1 METRHLAD
9 RARYERMTTAELR
22 ESYLIDN
29 LFRPAEL
36 QLVYT
41 DLDRAIVGSVVPAG
55 KKLALGTSKQQL
67 ASEYFAERREIGLI
81 NTGGPGTVTVDG
93 KVYAMANRDGLYI
106 GRGSRQ
112 IEFESKGESEP
123 ARFFLM
129 SYPAHTTYPTVHAK
143 VADAEAV
150 NLGALRDANQRTI
163 YKYIHPKGIKSCQL
177 VMGFTQLKEG
187 SIWNTMPPHTHQRRT
202 EVYCYF
208 NVDADAAVFHM
219 MGAPQETRHLLV
231 KNGDAVLSPSWSIHA
246 GAGTR
251 NYSFIWAMGGENQ
264 EFDDMDGVR
273 VSDLR

>member
-1 METRHLAD
+1 METRNLAD
-9 RARYERMTTAELR
+9 RDRYERMTTAELR

-29 LFRPAEL
+29 LFKSAEV

-41 DLDRAIVGSVVPAG
+41 DLDRAIVGSVVPGG

-81 NTGGPGTVTVDG
+81 NTGGAGTVTVDG
-93 KVYAMANRDGLYI
+93 KAYAMANRDGLYI

-123 ARFFLM
+123 ARFFLI
-129 SYPAHTTYPTVHAK
+129 SYPAHTTYPTTHAK

-187 SIWNTMPPHTHQRRT
+187 SIWNTMPPHTHQRRS

-208 NVDADAAVFHM
+208 NIDPDAAVFHM

-231 KNGDAVLSPSWSIHA
+231 KSGDAVLSPSWSIHA

-273 VSDLR
+273 VGELR